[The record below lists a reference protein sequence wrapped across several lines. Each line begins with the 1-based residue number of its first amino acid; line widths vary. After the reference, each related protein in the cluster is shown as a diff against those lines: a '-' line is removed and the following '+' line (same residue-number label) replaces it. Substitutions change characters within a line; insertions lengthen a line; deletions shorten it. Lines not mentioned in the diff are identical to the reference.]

1 MGAADQNA
9 QPALVSEGCL
19 KVHGENA
26 RTMSFEQHVADG
38 GRVCAEGTVLADTES
53 APSHDDFNLANRQ
66 EVIQ

>member
-1 MGAADQNA
+1 M
-9 QPALVSEGCL
+9 
-19 KVHGENA
+19 HGEFE
-26 RTMSFEQHVADG
+26 RTLGFEQRVADG